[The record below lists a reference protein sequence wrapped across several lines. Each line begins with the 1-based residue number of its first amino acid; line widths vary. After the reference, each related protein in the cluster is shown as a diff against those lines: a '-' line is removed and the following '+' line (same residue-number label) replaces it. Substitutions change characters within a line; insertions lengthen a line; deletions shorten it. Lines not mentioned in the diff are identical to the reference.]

1 MGMLD
6 LSGSGVDDA
15 SAQKL
20 FDVLTRLQ
28 VASKRVMV
36 AGNGLTWASITAL
49 SGYLWHSPEPLWELG
64 LADNNIT
71 DRGVEELLRCL
82 YNHPNHP
89 PRLPAS
95 SSSSGAVFP
104 LRLDVRNN
112 MLEDQDSLIR
122 RIESAGGQ
130 GSVQLCV
137 TVGDGPAP
145 TPVEANRPLPYLWVF
160 LPRFGEQRKTQQ
172 HEEKREKDTNLRER
186 DKEASKDKAKES
198 KGDSKR
204 PKDKAKHDKKE
215 KGRDKEKDR
224 DREKEEKRRGKGNE
238 KRRGKRNEKR
248 KKPKRK
254 TRQKTRRP
262 PRTRPKSRRATAKG
276 LKTRQSTTRRRKGG
290 IRKRTEI
297 GRRRRKGKRN
307 EK

>member
-20 FDVLTRLQ
+20 FEVLTRLQ

-36 AGNGLTWASITAL
+36 AGNGLTDAAITAL

-64 LADNNIT
+64 LADNKIT

-89 PRLPAS
+89 PRLPGS
-95 SSSSGAVFP
+95 SSSSGGSAFP
-104 LRLDVRNN
+104 IRLDVRNN

-122 RIESAGGQ
+122 RVESAGGP
-130 GSVQLCV
+130 GSVQLCA

-145 TPVEANRPLPYLWVF
+145 TPVEASRPLPYLWVF
-160 LPRFGEQRKTQQ
+160 LPRFAEQRKTQQ
-172 HEEKREKDTNLRER
+172 REEKREKDKSRKEK

-198 KGDSKR
+198 KSDSKR
-204 PKDKAKHDKKE
+204 TKDKAK
-215 KGRDKEKDR
+215 
-224 DREKEEKRRGKGNE
+224 
-238 KRRGKRNEKR
+238 
-248 KKPKRK
+248 
-254 TRQKTRRP
+254 
-262 PRTRPKSRRATAKG
+262 
-276 LKTRQSTTRRRKGG
+276 
-290 IRKRTEI
+290 
-297 GRRRRKGKRN
+297 
-307 EK
+307 